1 MFHAHDG
8 LFFEQQPDGAV
19 RILIRESGQ
28 VGAPVLREYQL
39 DCDSWASVIATM
51 SYYGEEDNGFYRAGR
66 FHNGIQK
73 RDAAELALKDKP
85 PKWTT
90 K

>member
-1 MFHAHDG
+1 MFHARDG
-8 LFFEQQPDGAV
+8 LFFQQQPDGSVKVIVKEAC
-19 RILIRESGQ
+19 RDDSPI
-28 VGAPVLREYQL
+28 LREFVL

-66 FHNGIQK
+66 FHSGIQK

-90 K
+90 T